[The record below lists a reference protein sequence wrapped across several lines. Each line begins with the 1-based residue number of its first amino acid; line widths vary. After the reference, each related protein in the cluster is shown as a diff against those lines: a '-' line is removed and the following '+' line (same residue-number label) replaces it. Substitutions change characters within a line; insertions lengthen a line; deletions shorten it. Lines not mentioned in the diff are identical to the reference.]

1 MFYRPN
7 IASDLLTPYCVANR
21 ASAMKITKAAFV
33 LLGLIWGSN
42 FIYMKWASAWI
53 SPMQIAFVRVMFG
66 FLPLA
71 LVAVRQRAIDRSQ
84 VRHLP
89 HFLVMA
95 AIATA
100 FYYVGIVKG
109 TERLPS
115 GIAGV
120 LGGSIAI
127 FTALFSVLFLRTEKM
142 NRLMVA
148 GIVVG
153 FAGIVLIARPWEG
166 AGNSIDPVGVAW
178 MLASSI
184 ILGLSYVYVRIFL
197 SPFKLPPLTL
207 VTWQMGLALLILTA
221 LTDFTGITRIL
232 QDWRAATGVVVGLG
246 ILGTGVA
253 YLIYYFLLQELGAV
267 ASSGS
272 TYITPVVAL
281 LIGWIAGEKVGIA
294 EVAAI
299 ALILVSIALLQ
310 IGRQRAAREMLESA
324 RVAATSRAAIDP
336 R

>member
-1 MFYRPN
+1 
-7 IASDLLTPYCVANR
+7 
-21 ASAMKITKAAFV
+21 
-33 LLGLIWGSN
+33 
-42 FIYMKWASAWI
+42 
-53 SPMQIAFVRVMFG
+53 
-66 FLPLA
+66 
-71 LVAVRQRAIDRSQ
+71 
-84 VRHLP
+84 
-89 HFLVMA
+89 
-95 AIATA
+95 
-100 FYYVGIVKG
+100 
-109 TERLPS
+109 
-115 GIAGV
+115 
-120 LGGSIAI
+120 
-127 FTALFSVLFLRTEKM
+127 
-142 NRLMVA
+142 
-148 GIVVG
+148 
-153 FAGIVLIARPWEG
+153 
-166 AGNSIDPVGVAW
+166 

-184 ILGLSYVYVRIFL
+184 ILGLSYVYVRLFL

-221 LTDFTGITRIL
+221 LTNFTGITRIL

-324 RVAATSRAAIDP
+324 RMAATSRAAIDS